1 MNLEEVI
8 QLHGWNVAQIA
19 PHIKRRDGNKG
30 VSPAQ
35 LYSTLRNNPTIARIK
50 EIADIMQ
57 LPVLQI
63 VAEMESL
70 TDPLQ
75 YDASVLTCPHCGKY
89 IRINTEIK
97 YNAEKA

>member
-30 VSPAQ
+30 VSPSQ
-35 LYSTLRNNPTIARIK
+35 LYNNIRTNPTLARIN
-50 EIADIMQ
+50 EIANIIQ
-57 LPVLQI
+57 VPLLQI
-63 VAEMESL
+63 IAEMESL

-97 YNAEKA
+97 YNAAKA